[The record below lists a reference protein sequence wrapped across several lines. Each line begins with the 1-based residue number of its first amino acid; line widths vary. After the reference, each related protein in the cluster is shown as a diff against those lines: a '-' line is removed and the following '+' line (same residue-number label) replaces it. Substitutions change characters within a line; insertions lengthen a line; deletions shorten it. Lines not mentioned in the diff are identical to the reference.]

1 MLFEREAGLPSG
13 EMGEDQLLLVEQE
26 QPSRYLMAADFSSRL
41 FHKIS
46 SPSPER
52 SNDLNNES
60 HFRIFLGVKH
70 LNTFS

>member
-1 MLFEREAGLPSG
+1 MLFEREAGLPSE
-13 EMGEDQLLLVEQE
+13 EMGDQLLLVEQE
-26 QPSRYLMAADFSSRL
+26 QLSRCLMAGDFSSRL

-60 HFRIFLGVKH
+60 YFRIFLGVKH

>member
-13 EMGEDQLLLVEQE
+13 EMGDQLLLVEQE
-26 QPSRYLMAADFSSRL
+26 QLSRYLMAGDFSSRL